1 MDAKEVT
8 APPSGGSFLIR
19 ESEPRDVFTPE
30 DINEEQRLV
39 GRTVRDFVE
48 QDIVPNLDRI
58 EKKDWPLT
66 RRLLRRLG
74 ELGVLGLEVPSQ
86 YGGSELDKVTS
97 LVVSE
102 ELTAGSFSV
111 SYGAHVGIGMEP
123 ILFFGT
129 EAQRQK
135 FLPSMVRGEIIGA
148 YALTEPT
155 AGSDAMSIRT
165 KAVRAPDGSHYV
177 LSGQKQFISNA
188 SFADVFTVFAKVD
201 GDKHT
206 AFIVER
212 GTPGFS
218 VGEEEHKM
226 GIVGSSTA
234 SLFLENAKVPADH
247 VLGEIGQGFK
257 VAVNILNMGRFKL
270 AAGCI
275 GAGKHVLRQAIRY
288 TGERQQFGRPLN
300 AFGLVKHKLAEMAIR
315 TYIGESM
322 VYRTGGLVN
331 DSLGGVHGD
340 PQEAMRALEE
350 YAVECAINK
359 VYGSEVLDYVVDE
372 GVQIYG
378 GYGFIEE
385 YPAAR
390 AYRDSRINRLFEG
403 TNEINRLL
411 TTGMLLRRAQRG
423 RLDLIPAAMAI
434 AQELTS
440 PALGDGTGSGPLGE
454 EQRLVGMVK
463 KAALFAAGVAVQKYL
478 EAIEEQQEVLAA
490 IADLVIETFAMES
503 GLLRA
508 LKAIGRDGS
517 DAAAAKTSMIR
528 VYINDALPRVDA
540 YAKTVLAS
548 VDEGDT
554 LRTELAGLRRFL
566 RYTPINTVA
575 LRREIA
581 GRLIAQGRYAA

>member
-1 MDAKEVT
+1 MDAKEVA
-8 APPSGGSFLIR
+8 APPAGGGFLIR

-74 ELGVLGLEVPSQ
+74 DLGVLGLEVPSQ
-86 YGGSELDKVTS
+86 YGGAELDKVTS

-135 FLPSMVRGEIIGA
+135 FLPKMVRGELIGA

-165 KAVRAPDGSHYV
+165 KAVRSPDGSHYV

-212 GTPGFS
+212 NTPGFS

-226 GIVGSSTA
+226 GIQGSSTA
-234 SLFLENAKVPADH
+234 SLFLENAKIPADQ

-288 TGERQQFGRPLN
+288 AAERQQFGRPLN

-340 PQEAMRALEE
+340 PPAAMRALEE

-440 PALGDGTGSGPLGE
+440 PALGDGTGTGPLGE
-454 EQRLVGMVK
+454 EQHLVAMVK

-478 EAIEEQQEVLAA
+478 ETIEEEQEVLAA

-503 GLLRA
+503 GMLRA
-508 LKAIGRDGS
+508 LKAVERDGS
-517 DAAAAKTSMIR
+517 EAAAKVAMVR

-581 GRLIAQGRYAA
+581 DRLIAQGRYAA